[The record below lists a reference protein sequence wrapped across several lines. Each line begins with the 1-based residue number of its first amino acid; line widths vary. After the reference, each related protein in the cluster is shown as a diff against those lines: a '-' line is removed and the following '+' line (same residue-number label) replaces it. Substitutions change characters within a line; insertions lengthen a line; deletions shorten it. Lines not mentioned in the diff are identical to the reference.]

1 MTAVRLPQSTTAAY
15 RAAAHLSK
23 TGPLSHA
30 DLFAAV
36 LMAERP
42 CNRTRVLRRALDA
55 GWLVEVLGKVDCSA
69 VMRAHFDGQEIPE
82 LEVEPVG
89 QKAGPRIN
97 SAYDRPPLKSIT
109 NSRGDHVRAIDDRF
123 QRAPD
128 HHFFSVPVGMP

>member
-1 MTAVRLPQSTTAAY
+1 MTNGKLPQSNTAAY

-23 TGPLSHA
+23 SGPLSRA

-42 CNRTRVLRRALDA
+42 CNRIRVLRRAIDV
-55 GWLVEVLGKVDCSA
+55 GWLVESLGKIDCGD
-69 VMRAHFDGQEIPE
+69 VLRAHFDGQEIPE
-82 LEVEPVG
+82 PEIEPVG
-89 QKAGPRIN
+89 QKAGPRTS